1 MEKKFEIG
9 DVVRIVNSGA
19 LYTTY
24 KDAAKKM
31 FLKNYA
37 YASTRVYKD
46 LDYIIVGIIKHHFT
60 KEYVYGIS
68 DGEKEF
74 IIGGYGLK
82 LVEKALEEKIELSPS
97 KFNIDSL
104 YEFDAG

>member
-1 MEKKFEIG
+1 MNEFLVG
-9 DVVRIVNSGA
+9 DVVRIVNAGA

-24 KDAAKKM
+24 KEAAKKM

-46 LDYIIVGIIKHHFT
+46 LDYIIVGVMIHHFT
-60 KEYVYGIS
+60 REYIYGIS

-82 LVEKALEEKIELSPS
+82 LVGKALEEKIELSPS